1 MKLLKNIKLVIFIL
15 LILLVL
21 VVLRLSNQNLFKR
34 DAQAA
39 ITAFENNK
47 NLISVTELKTRYTN
61 YLLLNLSDEIDL
73 DLLNSKHSLQ
83 ISYSELLE
91 KSNREKLNKAGEI
104 ILYSKDVSETAR
116 AWVILNQLNY
126 KHVFILQTQD
136 SVEVLKYKFRPNQSI
151 RPE

>member
-39 ITAFENNK
+39 ITAFKNNK